1 MSLFFFASG
10 ALSRACC
17 PRCTLPAPYTVWK
30 LQRLKILR
38 CSVWSQSPIISA
50 RRPRF
55 RKTLHSRRCA
65 ASGEKKRWSI
75 DGRITKKSTLKTLE
89 KRFHQK
95 LIASF
100 LHRRNCSWRKL
111 IFCASPGWRHLF
123 FSPLVCFDVTGH
135 AYYVCVLRVEKKH
148 LAATASFWGQRSS
161 NSAPA
166 LLFSI
171 MWLSDKVNTALWHLK
186 NSSSPP
192 GIVRGVAQAAAAAET
207 LTYPQESP
215 LTIRTLF
222 VCARGGSACF
232 HC

>member
-1 MSLFFFASG
+1 MLIFHHLSKTKTTCISAFPSTKKAISSAELHFSHSWQSLTFFARSLSALMSLFFFASR

-100 LHRRNCSWRKL
+100 LHRRNCSRRKL
-111 IFCASPGWRHLF
+111 IFCPSPGWRHLF

-135 AYYVCVLRVEKKH
+135 AYYVFVLR
-148 LAATASFWGQRSS
+148 
-161 NSAPA
+161 
-166 LLFSI
+166 
-171 MWLSDKVNTALWHLK
+171 
-186 NSSSPP
+186 
-192 GIVRGVAQAAAAAET
+192 
-207 LTYPQESP
+207 
-215 LTIRTLF
+215 
-222 VCARGGSACF
+222 
-232 HC
+232 